1 MLYDY
6 NLALGQGGAQA
17 VEDAITLG
25 IFLPLGVSRDQI
37 PRRLELYQMARKEQA
52 EFVQKYSLE
61 RLLAH
66 DSRFEGSKSI

>member
-1 MLYDY
+1 M
-6 NLALGQGGAQA
+6 
-17 VEDAITLG
+17 EDAITLG

-61 RLLAH
+61 KLLAQETLF
-66 DSRFEGSKSI
+66 DTGQ